1 METNT
6 NTPEMSTGK
15 YVEIDDSG
23 RGSMVFFG
31 GNFCFRGNRFSEF
44 LGEMCLGEILGLN
57 ILGEIVLGKI
67 FQARKSWGNGS
78 GGNAHKKIPLKSH
91 HKYFFDFI
99 VIL

>member
-1 METNT
+1 M
-6 NTPEMSTGK
+6 
-15 YVEIDDSG
+15 
-23 RGSMVFFG
+23 FG
-31 GNFCFRGNRFSEF
+31 ENFGFEYF
-44 LGEMCLGEILGLN
+44 
-57 ILGEIVLGKI
+57 GEIVLGKI